1 MAILPTGLDGGP
13 RGVQPPGLT
22 SPCSSWRPLRARQ
35 RRPTHP
41 SDRVVGPLVERRPNP
56 VDRLIGIRLAYCTS
70 QEILG
75 AMSDSRVESLLY
87 RFLSLDDRRDFSQAA
102 AWEGDVGGFSC
113 RLDGGDLKA
122 RPQDHYP
129 NPQRAREVLEPHLR
143 AWELWSELEN
153 AMRIQ
158 FKYAAAVVVDAA
170 SGAVHVESVEP
181 VAVGTT
187 VSSGTVNTG
196 GDSYPRP
203 SPKALAPSPLVEELL
218 GWVRELREGR
228 QRMLVL
234 AYLFFTRLTY
244 EYGNE
249 VRAAAELNMSKE
261 VLVTLRM
268 LAAKN
273 DPQHR
278 RKVKGEV
285 QPLTN
290 AERFWIT
297 VALPRITRHVAEVA
311 AGSNPPRLNMGPPEL
326 PSL

>member
-1 MAILPTGLDGGP
+1 M
-13 RGVQPPGLT
+13 
-22 SPCSSWRPLRARQ
+22 S
-35 RRPTHP
+35 
-41 SDRVVGPLVERRPNP
+41 NP
-56 VDRLIGIRLAYCTS
+56 
-70 QEILG
+70 
-75 AMSDSRVESLLY
+75 RVESLVY

-113 RLDGGDLKA
+113 RLDGGELKA

-129 NPQRAREVLEPHLR
+129 NPQLAREALEPYLR

-158 FKYAAAVVVDAA
+158 FKYGGARVVDPT
-170 SGAVHVESVEP
+170 SGATTAEL
-181 VAVGTT
+181 VADSITQ
-187 VSSGTVNTG
+187 SSGLANLNLG

-203 SPKALAPSPLVEELL
+203 SPKALATPPLVEELL

-249 VRAAAELNMSKE
+249 VRAAAKLNMSRK
-261 VLVTLRM
+261 VLRTLRR

-273 DPQHR
+273 DPRHR
-278 RKVKGEV
+278 RKIEGEI
-285 QPLTN
+285 QPLSN

-311 AGSNPPRLNMGPPEL
+311 AGSNPPKLNMGPPEL

>member
-1 MAILPTGLDGGP
+1 M
-13 RGVQPPGLT
+13 
-22 SPCSSWRPLRARQ
+22 S
-35 RRPTHP
+35 
-41 SDRVVGPLVERRPNP
+41 NP
-56 VDRLIGIRLAYCTS
+56 
-70 QEILG
+70 
-75 AMSDSRVESLLY
+75 RVESLLY
-87 RFLSLDDRRDFSQAA
+87 RFLSLDDRRDFSQAG
-102 AWEGDVGGFSC
+102 AWEGDVGGFDC

-122 RPQDHYP
+122 CPQAHYP
-129 NPQRAREVLEPHLR
+129 TSQSAREVLEPPLR
-143 AWELWSELEN
+143 AWELWAELEN
-153 AMRIQ
+153 ATRIQ
-158 FKYAAAVVVDAA
+158 FKYAAALMVDAA
-170 SGAVHVESVEP
+170 SGAAHVESVEP
-181 VAVGTT
+181 MEPMAVSTT
-187 VSSGTVNTG
+187 VSSGTVNMG

-203 SPKALAPSPLVEELL
+203 SPKALASSPLIEELL

-261 VLVTLRM
+261 ILITLRR

-297 VALPRITRHVAEVA
+297 VALPRITQHVAEVA
-311 AGSNPPRLNMGPPEL
+311 AGSNSPKLNMGPPEL
-326 PSL
+326 PHL